1 MYDPFTLL
9 SANNLLLVISTQS
22 TSCQGKWKSETKN
35 VFQIESLKINQC
47 KK

>member
-1 MYDPFTLL
+1 MYDPYTLL
-9 SANNLLLVISTQS
+9 SANNLLISTQS